1 MAKSKKTAETETPTK
16 GVNKAFFAKAAKKTG
31 GDVLNDIDS
40 VSYFVDTGNLAVN
53 YICSGYFIKGGV
65 PGGKLTEIFGPS
77 SSSKSLFGNN
87 IIFGCQKIGGIPV
100 LIDAE
105 NSANK
110 EFIKKASHADLEQI
124 LRYTPPTLEQVFA
137 KMYEVIEFIRSEQG
151 PEVPIVIVYDSITVS
166 PCERELREVKLPPN
180 YTQADFKRIVGAKS
194 QPGERAKVC
203 STEFRKLN
211 TMMEKY
217 NVTVI
222 VLNQTRSKIGVLYG
236 NPETVGGG
244 GNALEFYASCR
255 LRPQTQAKIEEKLS
269 AKKKKTLGINVK
281 MVNKKNKTH
290 RPFVYSDGIQLLF
303 DRGINPLGGLLS
315 CLLDAGRLEAKGS
328 GNFKVKE
335 PWAGGA
341 DINFKGSLDNN
352 NTVPL
357 DVLFQCPLLID
368 AQTGDEVKEYLAP
381 FKSAMEFELSETVV
395 ETEVSDGDSEDEG
408 VDEMIDAELELGEA

>member
-1 MAKSKKTAETETPTK
+1 MAKSKKAEAAPK
-16 GVNKAFFAKAAKKTG
+16 GVNKDFFSKVAKKTG
-31 GDVLNDIDS
+31 GDVMADIDS

-87 IIFGCQKIGGIPV
+87 IIFGCQKIGGVPV
-100 LIDAE
+100 LMDAE

-110 EFIKKASHADLEQI
+110 EFIKRASHADLEQI

-137 KMYEVIEFIRSEQG
+137 KMYEVIEFIRAEQG
-151 PEVPIVIVYDSITVS
+151 PDVPIVIVYDSITVS
-166 PCERELREVKLPPN
+166 PCERELREVKLPAN

-217 NVTVI
+217 NVTVV

-236 NPETVGGG
+236 NPETTGGG

-255 LRPQTQAKIEEKLS
+255 LRPQTQKKIEEKLS

-290 RPFVYSDGIQLLF
+290 RPFVESDGIQLLF

-341 DINFKGSLDNN
+341 DVSFKGSLDMN

-357 DVLFQCPLLID
+357 DVLIQCPLLID

-381 FKSAMEFELSETVV
+381 FKSAMEFELTDSVV
-395 ETEVSDGDSEDEG
+395 ETEVSDGDSELEG
-408 VDEMIDAELELGEA
+408 VDELIDAELELGEE